1 MTMSDTIDAGDGRT
15 YILDETLHP
24 VGVEDDEQGV
34 SRPPTPQELSQDF
47 PHMSGADSGVYVAS
61 GNLVGVE
68 DESQQMS
75 VDMSQAAASSDE

>member
-1 MTMSDTIDAGDGRT
+1 MSDTIDAGDGRA

-34 SRPPTPQELSQDF
+34 SRAPAPQELSQDF
-47 PHMSGADSGVYVAS
+47 PHMAGADSGVYDAS

-75 VDMSQAAASSDE
+75 VDLTQPASSDE